1 MCMYS
6 CIFYNLYWY
15 ASQLIFFQWLSM
27 CLKFLILFFTY
38 LLTFLSECTEVSD
51 CPNAGK
57 DFQCNFNFC
66 ECESGFYFD
75 GFSCADGKWFV
86 HLSGLL
92 HKIKRGFKMKNISFD
107 KFLHFSAKTCLQ
119 YLNFSSFEKVSPFS

>member
-1 MCMYS
+1 M
-6 CIFYNLYWY
+6 
-15 ASQLIFFQWLSM
+15 WLM
-27 CLKFLILFFTY
+27 ILILFFTN

-57 DFQCNFNFC
+57 DFQCNSNFC

-86 HLSGLL
+86 HLSGPVRVNQAVGEE
-92 HKIKRGFKMKNISFD
+92 HFDEKIF
-107 KFLHFSAKTCLQ
+107 
-119 YLNFSSFEKVSPFS
+119 NFQF